1 MNNCPSNIFEI
12 LLLLER
18 YHQKCESVL
27 GATDMNGLRSYG
39 KSMGFVFS
47 GYIIS
52 LLLQGGLG
60 DFI

>member
-18 YHQKCESVL
+18 YCQNSQAVL
-27 GATDMNGLRSYG
+27 AATGMTGLRSYG

-47 GYIIS
+47 GYIIC

-60 DFI
+60 DTI